1 MVLDP
6 VVGPVARVRSLRA
19 LRVVS
24 QIVQFENRSFPLTL
38 SFWQVLCRARQTKLV
53 LWRFRLSMKAGQLR
67 RFFVPFLIALLICL
81 FSATGVQA
89 QWTAMNPVR
98 TIQQEADG
106 VLFTMGTGSLKV
118 QVCSDSVIR
127 VLYSPTA
134 LFPKQADFVVTKQ
147 NWPATQWTMNSTD
160 DAVTLTTSLLKVTVT
175 RKDGAIAYGELNG
188 DPLVEESS
196 RRLTPE
202 KVNGEDTYRAESFV
216 NIYGSHEA
224 LYGLGQHQAGVWN
237 YRGES
242 VDISQENSNIAVPLM
257 LSSKGYGIFWNNASR
272 SRFNNRFANYLYI
285 SSEVADVIDYYF
297 LYGPEFDQIIAGYRD
312 LTGQVPMFGKWAY
325 GFWQCKNRYKSQDEI
340 LGVAR
345 KYRDLHIPVDNIVQ
359 DWFWWNRKGEFVFN
373 KNYPDPKAMVD
384 QLHSENFH
392 LMISIWPFF
401 EPGSANYDYMQNKGW
416 FVDKFKYAKPPYHTN
431 AMAVYDATSAEA
443 RKYYWDQVN
452 NGLFRIGL
460 DAWWMDT
467 TEPETEGQDENI
479 LLNHRLAAGSGNR
492 YVNAYPLLDTQA
504 VYQGQ
509 RSVSDKKRVFILSR
523 SAFAGSQR
531 NGVTAW
537 SGDINSDWLS
547 FRRQVPAGLN
557 FALSGIPYWTTDIGG
572 FVFGSPADPAFRELF
587 IRWFQYG
594 TFNPILRVHGTR
606 HPDENELWSYGPDA
620 QTILV
625 NFDRLRYRLLPYIY
639 SLAWKTTS
647 EAYTPM
653 RPLVMDFRR
662 DPRAQNTGDQFMFG
676 PAFLVNPVTDPAVA
690 TRQLYLPD
698 TKWYDF
704 WTGSMLEGGRTTI
717 AIAPLER
724 LPLYVRAGSI
734 LPLGPDEEWSTEK
747 AADPIELRIYRGANG
762 DFTLYEDENDNY
774 DYEKGA
780 YATIPLHWDDAGHTL
795 TMGDRR
801 GQFPGMLESRSFR
814 LVFVSENHGVGVSP
828 TDAADK
834 VVEYSGKQIT
844 VTP

>member
-1 MVLDP
+1 MI
-6 VVGPVARVRSLRA
+6 GLR
-19 LRVVS
+19 
-24 QIVQFENRSFPLTL
+24 
-38 SFWQVLCRARQTKLV
+38 
-53 LWRFRLSMKAGQLR
+53 MKARPSQ
-67 RFFVPFLIALLICL
+67 RFFAFLAGLFVCL
-81 FSATGVQA
+81 FCASAAHA

-98 TIQQEADG
+98 KVQQEADG
-106 VLFTMGTGSLKV
+106 VVFSMGTGTLKV
-118 QVCSDSVIR
+118 QVCSESVIH
-127 VLYSPTA
+127 VLYSATA
-134 LFPKQADFVVTKQ
+134 TFPKRADYVVTKES
-147 NWPATQWTMNSTD
+147 WPAAQWTMQSTD

-175 RKDGAIAYGELNG
+175 KKDGAIVYAEVHGG
-188 DPLVEESS
+188 SLVQEQS
-196 RRLTPE
+196 RSLTPE

-216 NIYGSHEA
+216 SIYGSHEG

-242 VDISQENSNIAVPLM
+242 VDISQENSNISVPLM
-257 LSSKGYGIFWNNASR
+257 LSSKGYGIFWNNTSR

-285 SSEVADVIDYYF
+285 SSEVADEIDYYF
-297 LYGPEFDQIIAGYRD
+297 LYGPEFDKIVASYRD
-312 LTGQVPMFGKWAY
+312 LTGQAPMFGKWAY

-401 EPGSANYDYMQNKGW
+401 EPGSTNYDYMQKKGW
-416 FVDKFKYAKPPYHTN
+416 FVDKFKYAKPPYHTD
-431 AMAVYDATSAEA
+431 AMAVYDATSPEA
-443 RKYYWDQVN
+443 RKYYWDEVN
-452 NGLFRIGL
+452 KGLFSIGL

-467 TEPETEGQDENI
+467 TEPETEGQEENI
-479 LLNHRLAAGSGNR
+479 LLNHDLAAGSGNR
-492 YVNAYPLLDTQA
+492 YVNIFPLLDTQA

-557 FALSGIPYWTTDIGG
+557 FELSGIPYWTTDIGG
-572 FVFGSPADPAFRELF
+572 FVFGNTEDPAFRELF
-587 IRWFQYG
+587 VRWFQYG

-620 QTILV
+620 QKILV
-625 NFDRLRYRLLPYIY
+625 NFDRLRYRMLPYIY

-653 RPLVMDFRR
+653 RPLVMDFRT
-662 DPRAQNTGDQFMFG
+662 DARAQNVGDQFMYG
-676 PAFLVNPVTDPAVA
+676 PAFLVNPVTDAGA
-690 TRQLYLPD
+690 TGRQVYLPNP
-698 TKWYDF
+698 KWFDF
-704 WTGSMLEGGRTTI
+704 WTGIAVEGGQTI
-717 AIAPLER
+717 SAIAPLER

-774 DYEKGA
+774 DYEKGV
-780 YATIPLHWDDAGHTL
+780 YATIPFHWDDAGHTL
-795 TMGDRR
+795 TIGDRK
-801 GQFPGMLESRSFR
+801 GQFPGMLESRAFR
-814 LVFVSENHGVGVSP
+814 VVFVSENHGVGVSP
-828 TDAADK
+828 ADEADK
-834 VVEYSGKQIT
+834 VVQYSGKQIT